1 MKKFVWHPTLAT
13 PQQRHD
19 DIWFISPQVGWAVNS
34 AGKIIHTEDG
44 KNWVTQYTA
53 PPSTFTYLRCLGF
66 SGPKDGWAGSITLG
80 RRLRRTQDGV
90 NWVEVPEEILPDRP
104 GRVCGR

>member
-44 KNWVTQYTA
+44 KNWVSNT
-53 PPSTFTYLRCLGF
+53 P
-66 SGPKDGWAGSITLG
+66 
-80 RRLRRTQDGV
+80 
-90 NWVEVPEEILPDRP
+90 RP
-104 GRVCGR
+104 QVLLLI